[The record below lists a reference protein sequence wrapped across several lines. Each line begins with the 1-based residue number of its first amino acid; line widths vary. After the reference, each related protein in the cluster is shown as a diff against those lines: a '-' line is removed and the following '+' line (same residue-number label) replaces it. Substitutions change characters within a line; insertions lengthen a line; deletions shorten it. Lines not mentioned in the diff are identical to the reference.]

1 MSDLV
6 QDVGGDLIEGRRF
19 LLHWSLEGRGGEEM
33 AGKWGFAVGLVGGSD
48 RGGDDGEEPRRKTR
62 LRRCGVLK

>member
-1 MSDLV
+1 
-6 QDVGGDLIEGRRF
+6 
-19 LLHWSLEGRGGEEM
+19 M

-62 LRRCGVLK
+62 LRSAEF